1 MDNSTFDELMSSN
14 PLIDG
19 FETNEPVNEPE
30 NEPAEK
36 EEAAVSESSEGSEGA
51 EPHAE
56 ENAAQFGT
64 GAGESPENEQNSADA
79 SSFGD
84 GSFASY
90 GAPSSSYSFG
100 ASSDGA
106 PRGRNPYIAPPPP
119 PDTPSSRAMKTV
131 GWVLFGITALLMIA
145 AFFVTVVSA
154 ALPEMKGGSVVLA
167 FLPFPVAC
175 LVLGIILKR
184 SGRRM
189 EAFTVI
195 GIVGIAVFIVF
206 SLIASS
212 DGKLSF
218 SDDSGSDTDV
228 FGAADRAEEVIGFEL
243 PAYSG
248 YSYSFDTYSDESL
261 GTLELTFSGES
272 AEQLLASIEKSAV
285 FHENIPNTMIGMLP
299 SAYRSAMPDYILI
312 YNVDSAEY
320 NTLPRASR
328 EYEFKVILCYDF
340 GGECSLEMLEY
351 TLDYRASFESDM

>member
-19 FETNEPVNEPE
+19 FETNEPLPDPSVTEAEQVDE
-30 NEPAEK
+30 NT
-36 EEAAVSESSEGSEGA
+36 ESTEYTAG
-51 EPHAE
+51 
-56 ENAAQFGT
+56 ENAQELGT
-64 GAGESPENEQNSADA
+64 GADKTPEIQENEQNDTAA

-90 GAPSSSYSFG
+90 SAPTSAYAFG
-100 ASSDGA
+100 NESEGA

-119 PDTPSSRAMKTV
+119 PDTAATRTMKMI
-131 GWVLFGITALLMIA
+131 GWVLFGITAVLMVASFFIAIAGA
-145 AFFVTVVSA
+145 AF
-154 ALPEMKGGSVVLA
+154 PEMKAGAVVLA
-167 FLPFPVAC
+167 FLPFPIAC
-175 LVLGIILKR
+175 LVLGFLLKR
-184 SGRRM
+184 GGRRM

-195 GIVGIAVFIVF
+195 GIVGIAAFIVF
-206 SLIASS
+206 SLIASA
-212 DGKLSF
+212 DGSLSLDDDF
-218 SDDSGSDTDV
+218 GSDSGV
-228 FGAADRAEEVIGFEL
+228 FGAVDRVEEVIGFEL
-243 PAYSG
+243 PTYSG

-320 NTLPRASR
+320 NTLPRTSR

-340 GGECSLEMLEY
+340 GGECSLEMIEY